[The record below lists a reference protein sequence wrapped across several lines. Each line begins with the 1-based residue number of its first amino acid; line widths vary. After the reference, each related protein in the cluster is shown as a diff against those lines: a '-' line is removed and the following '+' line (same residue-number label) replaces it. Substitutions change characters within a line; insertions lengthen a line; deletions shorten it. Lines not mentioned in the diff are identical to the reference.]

1 VSSRHLNRNPK
12 LKKTIMVN
20 TKILTQEFDYHRP
33 ADLAEAFELL
43 AEYGDSA
50 KVIAGG
56 TDVVPQLKYEK
67 IAPNH
72 LVTLMKISGL
82 SDIKVDNDGLN
93 IGACA
98 RLRDVKQAARGP
110 RYAAL
115 HDALRSIGKVQVMN
129 MGTLGGN
136 LCTASPAADS
146 VPPLLVLNGRVTL
159 AGPDGS
165 RTLGIEDF
173 ITGPYTAAMAAAEI
187 MTEIHIPP
195 GQDHQGSAF
204 LKIARVSADISK
216 LSCAVALQRNAD
228 RCVSCRI
235 ALGAVAPIPLR
246 IKEAEK
252 LLGGKKMDAT
262 LLDEAAASV
271 SAGIRPINDV
281 RSTETY
287 RRQVAAVIF
296 KDVFNMAWQRAGGK
310 R

>member
-1 VSSRHLNRNPK
+1 
-12 LKKTIMVN
+12 MVN

-33 ADLAEAFELL
+33 GSLTEAFELL
-43 AEYGDSA
+43 AEYGDNA

-72 LVTLMKISGL
+72 LITLMKITGL
-82 SDIKVDNDGLN
+82 SDIKEDNGGLN

-98 RLRDVKQAARGP
+98 RLRDVKQACARDSG
-110 RYAAL
+110 YAAL

-159 AGPDGS
+159 ASREGH
-165 RTLGIEDF
+165 RTLDVGDF
-173 ITGPYTAAMAAAEI
+173 ITGPYTAVMTTSEI
-187 MTEIHIPP
+187 MTEIHIPSA
-195 GQDHQGSAF
+195 QDHQGSAF
-204 LKIARVSADISK
+204 LKVARVAADISK
-216 LSCAVALQRNAD
+216 LSCAVALQRDAD

-235 ALGAVAPIPLR
+235 ALGAVAPLPMR
-246 IKEAEK
+246 VKGAEE
-252 LLGGKKMDAT
+252 LLSGKKIDAT

-271 SAGIRPINDV
+271 SAEIRPISDM
-281 RSTETY
+281 RSTEAY

-296 KDVFNMAWQRAGGK
+296 KDVFDIAWERAGGK

>member
-1 VSSRHLNRNPK
+1 
-12 LKKTIMVN
+12 MVN

-33 ADLAEAFELL
+33 AGLAEAFELL
-43 AEYGDSA
+43 AEYGDAA

-67 IAPNH
+67 IAPDH

-82 SDIKVDNDGLN
+82 SDINEDNDRLN

-98 RLRDVKQAARGP
+98 RLRDVKQACARDP

-146 VPPLLVLNGRVTL
+146 VPPLLVLNGCVTL
-159 AGPDGS
+159 ASQDGS
-165 RTLGIEDF
+165 RTLEIEDF
-173 ITGPYTAAMAAAEI
+173 ITGPYAAAMAANEI

-216 LSCAVALQRNAD
+216 LSCAVALQRDAD

-235 ALGAVAPIPLR
+235 ALGAVAAAPLR
-246 IKEAEK
+246 IKGAEK
-252 LLGGKKMDAT
+252 LLSGKKMDAT

-271 SAGIRPINDV
+271 SAGIRPISDV

>member
-1 VSSRHLNRNPK
+1 
-12 LKKTIMVN
+12 MVN
-20 TKILTQEFDYHRP
+20 TRILTREFDYHRP
-33 ADLAEAFELL
+33 GSLAEAFELL

-72 LVTLMKISGL
+72 LITLMKIAGL
-82 SDIKVDNDGLN
+82 SVIKENNGGVN

-98 RLRDVKQAARGP
+98 RLRDVKQACAQGP
-110 RYAAL
+110 RYAGL
-115 HDALRSIGKVQVMN
+115 HDALCSIGKVQVMN

-159 AGPDGS
+159 ASREGS
-165 RTLGIEDF
+165 RTLDVRDF
-173 ITGPYTAAMAAAEI
+173 ITGPYAAVMTASEI
-187 MTEIHIPP
+187 MTEIHIPSV
-195 GQDHQGSAF
+195 QDHQGSAF
-204 LKIARVSADISK
+204 LKVARVAADISK
-216 LSCAVALQRNAD
+216 LSCAVALQRD
-228 RCVSCRI
+228 SERCVSCRI
-235 ALGAVAPIPLR
+235 ALGAVASVPMR
-246 IKEAEK
+246 IKGAEE
-252 LLGGKKMDAT
+252 LLSGTQMSAT

-271 SAGIRPINDV
+271 SAEIRPISDV

-296 KDVFNMAWQRAGGK
+296 KDTFDMAWERAGGK

>member
-1 VSSRHLNRNPK
+1 
-12 LKKTIMVN
+12 MVT

-33 ADLAEAFELL
+33 GSLTEAFELL
-43 AEYGDSA
+43 AEYGDAA

-72 LVTLMKISGL
+72 LITLMKISGL
-82 SDIKVDNDGLN
+82 SDINEGNGGLC

-98 RLRDVKQAARGP
+98 RLVDVKQACARDP

-159 AGPDGS
+159 ASSEGGRP
-165 RTLGIEDF
+165 LGVEDF
-173 ITGPYTAAMAAAEI
+173 ITGPYAAAMAPNEI

-195 GQDHQGSAF
+195 SQGHQSSAF
-204 LKIARVSADISK
+204 LKIARVAADISK
-216 LSCAVALQRNAD
+216 LSCAVALQRDAD

-235 ALGAVAPIPLR
+235 ALGAVAPVPLR
-246 IKEAEK
+246 IKGAEE
-252 LLGGKKMDAT
+252 LLGAKKMDAT

-271 SAGIRPINDV
+271 SAGIRPISDI

-296 KDVFNMAWQRAGGK
+296 KDVFNMAWERAGGK
-310 R
+310 S

>member
-1 VSSRHLNRNPK
+1 
-12 LKKTIMVN
+12 MVN
-20 TKILTQEFDYHRP
+20 TRILTREFDYHRP
-33 ADLAEAFELL
+33 GSLTEAFELL

-72 LVTLMKISGL
+72 LITLMKIPEL
-82 SDIKVDNDGLN
+82 NDIKKDNGGLN

-98 RLRDVKQAARGP
+98 RLRSVKQACAQGP
-110 RYAAL
+110 QYAAL
-115 HDALRSIGKVQVMN
+115 HDALCSIGKVQVMN

-146 VPPLLVLNGRVTL
+146 VPPLLVLNGRITL
-159 AGPDGS
+159 ASREGS
-165 RTLGIEDF
+165 RTLHVRDF
-173 ITGPYTAAMAAAEI
+173 ITGPYTAVMTAGEI
-187 MTEIHIPP
+187 MTEIHIPSV
-195 GQDHQGSAF
+195 QDHQGSAF
-204 LKIARVSADISK
+204 LKVARVAADISK
-216 LSCAVALQRNAD
+216 LSCAVALQRDSD

-235 ALGAVAPIPLR
+235 ALGAVAPMAMR
-246 IKEAEK
+246 VKEAEE
-252 LLGGKKMDAT
+252 LLSGTQMSAT

-271 SAGIRPINDV
+271 SAEIRPISDV

-296 KDVFNMAWQRAGGK
+296 KDTFDMAWERAGGK

>member
-1 VSSRHLNRNPK
+1 
-12 LKKTIMVN
+12 MVN
-20 TKILTQEFDYHRP
+20 TRILTQEFDYHRP
-33 ADLAEAFELL
+33 GSLAEAFELL
-43 AEYGDSA
+43 AEYGDAA

-82 SDIKVDNDGLN
+82 SDIKEENGGLS

-98 RLRDVKQAARGP
+98 RLHDAKQACAQGLK
-110 RYAAL
+110 YSAL
-115 HDALRSIGKVQVMN
+115 HDALGSIGKVQVMN

-159 AGPDGS
+159 ASREGS
-165 RTLGIEDF
+165 RILDLEDF
-173 ITGPYTAAMAAAEI
+173 ITGPYTAAMAPDEI
-187 MTEIHIPP
+187 MTEIQIPP
-195 GQDHQGSAF
+195 AKDHQGSAF
-204 LKIARVSADISK
+204 LKVVRVAADISK
-216 LSCAVALQRNAD
+216 LSCAVALQRD
-228 RCVSCRI
+228 VQRCVACRI
-235 ALGAVAPIPLR
+235 ALGAVAPVPMR
-246 IKEAEK
+246 IKGAEK
-252 LLGGKKMDAT
+252 LLNGSQIDPD

-271 SAGIRPINDV
+271 SAEIRPISDV
-281 RSTETY
+281 RSTEAY

-296 KDVFNMAWQRAGGK
+296 KDVFDIAWQRAGGK

>member
-1 VSSRHLNRNPK
+1 
-12 LKKTIMVN
+12 MVN

-33 ADLAEAFELL
+33 ASLAEAFELL
-43 AEYGDSA
+43 AEYGDAA
-50 KVIAGG
+50 KVISGG

-72 LVTLMKISGL
+72 LVALMKISEL
-82 SDIKVDNDGLN
+82 SDINEDSNGLN

-98 RLRDVKQAARGP
+98 RLRDAKQACARGP
-110 RYAAL
+110 GYAAL

-159 AGPDGS
+159 ANPVGS
-165 RTLGIEDF
+165 RILEIEEF
-173 ITGPYTAAMAAAEI
+173 ITGPYAAAMAANEI

-195 GQDHQGSAF
+195 GQEHQGSAF
-204 LKIARVSADISK
+204 LKIARVAADISK
-216 LSCAVALQRNAD
+216 LSCAVAVQRDAE

-235 ALGAVAPIPLR
+235 ALGAVAPLPLR
-246 IKEAEK
+246 IKGAEE

-262 LLDEAAASV
+262 LLAEAAASV
-271 SAGIRPINDV
+271 SAGIRPISDV

-296 KDVFNMAWQRAGGK
+296 KDVFDMAWQRAGGK
-310 R
+310 S

>member
-1 VSSRHLNRNPK
+1 
-12 LKKTIMVN
+12 MVN
-20 TKILTQEFDYHRP
+20 TRILTREFDYHRP
-33 ADLAEAFELL
+33 GSLEEAFELL
-43 AEYGDSA
+43 AEYGDAA

-82 SDIKVDNDGLN
+82 SDINEGNGGLS

-98 RLRDVKQAARGP
+98 RLVDVKQACSKDQG
-110 RYAAL
+110 YAAL
-115 HDALRSIGKVQVMN
+115 HDAMRSIGKVQVMN

-159 AGPDGS
+159 ASREGD
-165 RTLGIEDF
+165 RTLDVEEF
-173 ITGPYTAAMAAAEI
+173 ITGPYAAAMTAGEI
-187 MTEIHIPP
+187 MTEIHIPT
-195 GQDHQGSAF
+195 GQVHQGSAF
-204 LKIARVSADISK
+204 LKVARVAADISK
-216 LSCAVALQRNAD
+216 LSCAVALQRDGD

-235 ALGAVAPIPLR
+235 ALGAVAPVPLR
-246 IKEAEK
+246 IKGAEK
-252 LLGGKKMDAT
+252 LFDGRKMDAA
-262 LLDEAAASV
+262 LLDEAAARV
-271 SAGIRPINDV
+271 SAEIQPISDV
-281 RSTETY
+281 RSTEAY

-296 KDVFNMAWQRAGGK
+296 KDVFNMAWERAGGK

>member
-1 VSSRHLNRNPK
+1 
-12 LKKTIMVN
+12 MVN
-20 TKILTQEFDYHRP
+20 TRILTQEFDYHRP
-33 ADLAEAFELL
+33 GSLSEAFELL
-43 AEYGDSA
+43 AEYGDAA

-82 SDIKVDNDGLN
+82 SDINEDNGGLS

-98 RLRDVKQAARGP
+98 RLIDVKQACARDP
-110 RYAAL
+110 RYEAL

-159 AGPDGS
+159 ASQEGS
-165 RTLGIEDF
+165 RTLDIEDF
-173 ITGPYTAAMAAAEI
+173 ITGPYAADMAADEI
-187 MTEIHIPP
+187 MTEIHLPS
-195 GQDHQGSAF
+195 GQDHQSSAF
-204 LKIARVSADISK
+204 LKVARVAADISK
-216 LSCAVALQRNAD
+216 LSCAVALQRDAD
-228 RCVSCRI
+228 RCVFCRI
-235 ALGAVAPIPLR
+235 ALGAVAPLPLR
-246 IKEAEK
+246 IKKAEA
-252 LLGGKKMDAT
+252 LLGDKQMDAT
-262 LLDEAAASV
+262 LLDEAAAIV
-271 SAGIRPINDV
+271 SAEIQPISDV

-296 KDVFNMAWQRAGGK
+296 KDVFDMAWGRAGGK

>member
-1 VSSRHLNRNPK
+1 MITTVGW
-12 LKKTIMVN
+12 
-20 TKILTQEFDYHRP
+20 
-33 ADLAEAFELL
+33 L
-43 AEYGDSA
+43 AEYGDAA

-82 SDIKVDNDGLN
+82 SGINEGNDGLS

-98 RLRDVKQAARGP
+98 RLRDVKQVCARDP

-159 AGPDGS
+159 ASSEGS
-165 RTLGIEDF
+165 RTLGVEDF
-173 ITGPYTAAMAAAEI
+173 ITGPYAAAMAANEI

-204 LKIARVSADISK
+204 LKVARVAADISK
-216 LSCAVALQRNAD
+216 LSCAVALQRDAD

-235 ALGAVAPIPLR
+235 ALGAVAPLPLR
-246 IKEAEK
+246 IKGAEE
-252 LLGGKKMDAT
+252 LLGGKQMDPA

-271 SAGIRPINDV
+271 SAEIRPISDV

-296 KDVFNMAWQRAGGK
+296 KDVFNMAWERAGGK
-310 R
+310 S

>member
-1 VSSRHLNRNPK
+1 
-12 LKKTIMVN
+12 MVN
-20 TKILTQEFDYHRP
+20 TKILTQEFEYHRP
-33 ADLAEAFELL
+33 GSLKAAFELL
-43 AEYGDSA
+43 AEYGDAA

-67 IAPNH
+67 IAPQH

-82 SDIKVDNDGLN
+82 SDINKDNGGMN

-98 RLRDVKQAARGP
+98 RLRDVKQACALNP
-110 RYAAL
+110 QSSQHAAL

-146 VPPLLVLNGRVTL
+146 VPALLVLNGCVTL
-159 AGPDGS
+159 TSREGS
-165 RTLGIEDF
+165 RTLDIGDF
-173 ITGPYTAAMAAAEI
+173 ITGPYDTAMAAGEI
-187 MTEIHIPP
+187 MTEIQIPP

-204 LKIARVSADISK
+204 LKVARVAADISK
-216 LSCAVALQRNAD
+216 LSCAVALQRDGD
-228 RCVSCRI
+228 RCVFCRV
-235 ALGAVAPIPLR
+235 ALGAVAPVPMR
-246 IKEAEK
+246 VKGAEE
-252 LLGGKKMDAT
+252 LLSGKQMNAT

-271 SAGIRPINDV
+271 AAEIKPISDV

-287 RRQVAAVIF
+287 RREVAAVIF
-296 KDVFNMAWQRAGGK
+296 KDAFNMAWDRAGGK

>member
-1 VSSRHLNRNPK
+1 
-12 LKKTIMVN
+12 MVN
-20 TKILTQEFDYHRP
+20 TRILTREFDYHRP
-33 ADLAEAFELL
+33 GSLTEAFELL

-72 LVTLMKISGL
+72 LITLMKIPAL
-82 SDIKVDNDGLN
+82 NVIKQDNGGLN
-93 IGACA
+93 IGACT
-98 RLRDVKQAARGP
+98 RLRDVKQACAQEGP
-110 RYAAL
+110 QYAAL
-115 HDALRSIGKVQVMN
+115 HDALCSIGKVQVMN

-146 VPPLLVLNGRVTL
+146 VPPLLVLNGRITL
-159 AGPDGS
+159 ASREGS
-165 RTLGIEDF
+165 RTLHVGDF
-173 ITGPYTAAMAAAEI
+173 ITGPYAADMTASEI
-187 MTEIHIPP
+187 MTEIHIPSV
-195 GQDHQGSAF
+195 QDHQGSAF
-204 LKIARVSADISK
+204 LKVARVAADISK
-216 LSCAVALQRNAD
+216 LSCAVALQRDTD

-235 ALGAVAPIPLR
+235 ALGAVAPMAIR
-246 IKEAEK
+246 VKKAEE
-252 LLGGKKMDAT
+252 LLSGTQMSAT

-271 SAGIRPINDV
+271 SAEIRPISDV

-296 KDVFNMAWQRAGGK
+296 KDTFDMAWERAGGK

>member
-1 VSSRHLNRNPK
+1 
-12 LKKTIMVN
+12 MVN
-20 TKILTQEFDYHRP
+20 TRILTQEFDYHRP
-33 ADLAEAFELL
+33 DSLAGAFELL
-43 AEYGDSA
+43 AEYGESA

-72 LVTLMKISGL
+72 LITLMKIPGL
-82 SDIKVDNDGLN
+82 SDIEEDKGGLN

-98 RLRDVKQAARGP
+98 RLRDVKQACAQNLQ
-110 RYAAL
+110 YAAL
-115 HDALRSIGKVQVMN
+115 HDALCSIGKVQVMN

-159 AGPDGS
+159 SSQEGR
-165 RTLGIEDF
+165 RTVGVGDF
-173 ITGPYTAAMAAAEI
+173 ITGPYAAVMTAGEI
-187 MTEIHIPP
+187 MTEIHVPSAH
-195 GQDHQGSAF
+195 DHQGSAF
-204 LKIARVSADISK
+204 LKVARVAADISK
-216 LSCAVALQRNAD
+216 LSCAVALQRDAD

-235 ALGAVAPIPLR
+235 ALGAVAPVPVR
-246 IKEAEK
+246 VKAAEE
-252 LLGGKKMDAT
+252 LLSGRQINAT
-262 LLDEAAASV
+262 LLAEAAKSV
-271 SAGIRPINDV
+271 SAEIQPISDV

-296 KDVFNMAWQRAGGK
+296 KDTFDMAWERAGGK

>member
-1 VSSRHLNRNPK
+1 
-12 LKKTIMVN
+12 MVN
-20 TKILTQEFDYHRP
+20 TRILTREFDYHRP
-33 ADLAEAFELL
+33 GSLTEAFELL

-72 LVTLMKISGL
+72 LITLMKIPEL
-82 SDIKVDNDGLN
+82 NDIKKDNGGLN

-98 RLRDVKQAARGP
+98 RLRSVKQACAQGP
-110 RYAAL
+110 QYAAL
-115 HDALRSIGKVQVMN
+115 HDALCSIGKVQVMN

-146 VPPLLVLNGRVTL
+146 VPPLLVLNGRITL
-159 AGPDGS
+159 ASREGS
-165 RTLGIEDF
+165 RTLHVRDF
-173 ITGPYTAAMAAAEI
+173 ITGPYTAVMTAGEI
-187 MTEIHIPP
+187 MTEIHIPSV
-195 GQDHQGSAF
+195 QDHQGSAF
-204 LKIARVSADISK
+204 LKVARVAADISK
-216 LSCAVALQRNAD
+216 LSCAVALQRDSD

-235 ALGAVAPIPLR
+235 ALGAVAPMAMR
-246 IKEAEK
+246 VKEAEE
-252 LLGGKKMDAT
+252 LLSGTQMSAT
-262 LLDEAAASV
+262 LLAEAAASV
-271 SAGIRPINDV
+271 SAEIRPISDV

-296 KDVFNMAWQRAGGK
+296 KDTFDMAWERAGGK

>member
-1 VSSRHLNRNPK
+1 
-12 LKKTIMVN
+12 MVN
-20 TKILTQEFDYHRP
+20 TRILTREFDYHRP
-33 ADLAEAFELL
+33 GSLTEAFELL

-72 LVTLMKISGL
+72 LITLMKIPEL
-82 SDIKVDNDGLN
+82 NDIKKDNGGLN

-98 RLRDVKQAARGP
+98 RLRSVKQACAQGP
-110 RYAAL
+110 QYAAL
-115 HDALRSIGKVQVMN
+115 HDALCSIGKVQVMN

-146 VPPLLVLNGRVTL
+146 VPPLLVLNGRITL
-159 AGPDGS
+159 ASREGS
-165 RTLGIEDF
+165 RILHVRDF
-173 ITGPYTAAMAAAEI
+173 ITGPYTAVMTASEI
-187 MTEIHIPP
+187 MTEIHIPSV
-195 GQDHQGSAF
+195 QDHQGSAF
-204 LKIARVSADISK
+204 LKVARVAADISK
-216 LSCAVALQRNAD
+216 LSCAVALQRDSD

-235 ALGAVAPIPLR
+235 ALGAVAPMAMR
-246 IKEAEK
+246 VKEAEE
-252 LLGGKKMDAT
+252 LLSGTQMSAT
-262 LLDEAAASV
+262 LLAEAAASV
-271 SAGIRPINDV
+271 SAEIRPISDV

-296 KDVFNMAWQRAGGK
+296 KDTFDMAWERAGGK

>member
-1 VSSRHLNRNPK
+1 
-12 LKKTIMVN
+12 MVN
-20 TKILTQEFDYHRP
+20 TKILTQEFEYHRP
-33 ADLAEAFELL
+33 GSLKEAFELL
-43 AEYGDSA
+43 AEYGDAA

-67 IAPNH
+67 IAPQH
-72 LVTLMKISGL
+72 LVTLMKITGL
-82 SDIKVDNDGLN
+82 SDINEDNGGMN
-93 IGACA
+93 IGACT
-98 RLRDVKQAARGP
+98 RLRDVKQTCALSLQH
-110 RYAAL
+110 AAL

-159 AGPDGS
+159 TSREGS
-165 RTLGIEDF
+165 RTLDIGDF
-173 ITGPYTAAMAAAEI
+173 ITGPYDTAMAAGEI

-204 LKIARVSADISK
+204 LKVARVAADISK
-216 LSCAVALQRNAD
+216 LSCAVALQRNSD
-228 RCVSCRI
+228 RCVFCRV
-235 ALGAVAPIPLR
+235 ALGAVAPVPIR
-246 IKEAEK
+246 VERAEE
-252 LLGGKKMDAT
+252 LLSGQKMDAT

-271 SAGIRPINDV
+271 SAEIQPISDV

-287 RRQVAAVIF
+287 RREVAAVIF
-296 KDVFNMAWQRAGGK
+296 KDAFNISWERAGGK

>member
-1 VSSRHLNRNPK
+1 
-12 LKKTIMVN
+12 MVN

-33 ADLAEAFELL
+33 GSLAAAFELL

-72 LVTLMKISGL
+72 LITLMKIPGL
-82 SDIKVDNDGLN
+82 SDIKEDNGALN

-98 RLRDVKQAARGP
+98 RLGDVKQACAQGP
-110 RYAAL
+110 QYAAL
-115 HDALRSIGKVQVMN
+115 HDALCSIGKVQVMN

-159 AGPDGS
+159 ASHEGN
-165 RTLGIEDF
+165 RTLDVGDF
-173 ITGPYTAAMAAAEI
+173 ITGPYAAAMTANEI
-187 MTEIHIPP
+187 MTEIHVPSA
-195 GQDHQGSAF
+195 QDHQGSAF
-204 LKIARVSADISK
+204 LKVARVAADISK
-216 LSCAVALQRNAD
+216 LSCAVALKRDTD

-235 ALGAVAPIPLR
+235 ALGAVAPVPMR
-246 IKEAEK
+246 VTVAEK
-252 LLGGKKMDAT
+252 LLNGKQIDTT

-271 SAGIRPINDV
+271 SAEIRPISDM
-281 RSTETY
+281 RSTEAY

-296 KDVFNMAWQRAGGK
+296 KDAFDMAWERAGGK

>member
-1 VSSRHLNRNPK
+1 
-12 LKKTIMVN
+12 MVN
-20 TKILTQEFDYHRP
+20 TRILTQEFDYHRP
-33 ADLAEAFELL
+33 GSLEEAFELL
-43 AEYGDSA
+43 AEYGDAA

-72 LVTLMKISGL
+72 LIALMKISGL
-82 SDIKVDNDGLN
+82 SDINEDNGGLC

-98 RLRDVKQAARGP
+98 RLVDVEQACARDP

-146 VPPLLVLNGRVTL
+146 VPALLVLNGRVTL
-159 AGPDGS
+159 ASKEGD
-165 RTLGIEDF
+165 RTLDIEEF
-173 ITGPYTAAMAAAEI
+173 ITGPYVSAMAANEV

-195 GQDHQGSAF
+195 GEDHQGSAF
-204 LKIARVSADISK
+204 LKIARVAADISK
-216 LSCAVALQRNAD
+216 LSCAVALQRDAD

-235 ALGAVAPIPLR
+235 ALGAVAPLPLR
-246 IKEAEK
+246 IKGAEE
-252 LLGGKKMDAT
+252 LLGGKQMDAA
-262 LLDEAAASV
+262 LLDEAAAIV
-271 SAGIRPINDV
+271 STEIQPISDI

-287 RRQVAAVIF
+287 RRQVAAVAF
-296 KDVFNMAWQRAGGK
+296 KDVFNMAWERAGGK

>member
-1 VSSRHLNRNPK
+1 ML
-12 LKKTIMVN
+12 N

-33 ADLAEAFELL
+33 ASLAEAFELL
-43 AEYGDSA
+43 AEYGDAA

-82 SDIKVDNDGLN
+82 SDINEDNDGLN

-98 RLRDVKQAARGP
+98 RLCDVKQACARGP

-115 HDALRSIGKVQVMN
+115 QDALRSIGKVQVMN

-159 AGPDGS
+159 ASRDGS

-173 ITGPYTAAMAAAEI
+173 ITGPYAAAMAAAEI

-195 GQDHQGSAF
+195 GQEHQGSAF

-216 LSCAVALQRNAD
+216 LSCAVALQRDAD

-235 ALGAVAPIPLR
+235 ALGAVAPVPLLIQR
-246 IKEAEK
+246 AEE
-252 LLGGKKMDAT
+252 LLGGKKMEAT

-271 SAGIRPINDV
+271 SAEIRPISDV
-281 RSTETY
+281 RSTESY
-287 RRQVAAVIF
+287 RQQVAAVIF

-310 R
+310 K